1 MTEGLV
7 SVIMP
12 AYNASGTVR
21 QAMESVFIQTGVD
34 WELIVIDDGSTDGT
48 DETVRQAC
56 SDHSLLLIEADQR
69 DDDSENIIRKDPES
83 EDEYV
88 ESTNRVI
95 LIRKTNSGVADTRNV
110 GIENAK
116 GQYIAFLD
124 SDDLWYE
131 GKLKQQIKLLRETN
145 AVMSYGSCD
154 VINANGEHTG
164 IVRHVPKRLTFNKA
178 LYGNRM
184 PCSTVVVDRSR
195 LTKDLRFPKIGHED
209 YALWLSILRGDHSDG
224 PPQEAVGIRDI
235 VAAYRQ
241 TEGSLSGDK
250 KKAARWTYSIYKDYL
265 QLPLFKRLACFV
277 GYSVRAVVKRI

>member
-12 AYNASGTVR
+12 AYNASGTIR
-21 QAMESVFIQTGVD
+21 QTIESVFIQTGVA
-34 WELIVIDDGSTDGT
+34 WELIVIDDGSTDNT
-48 DETVRQAC
+48 AKTVQDLC
-56 SDHSLLLIEADQR
+56 LKEEKIKLIEK
-69 DDDSENIIRKDPES
+69 S
-83 EDEYV
+83 
-88 ESTNRVI
+88 
-95 LIRKTNSGVADTRNV
+95 NSGVADTRNV
-110 GIENAK
+110 GIENAE

-164 IVRHVPKRLTFNKA
+164 IVRHVPERLTFNKA

-184 PCSTVVVDRSR
+184 PCSTVVIDRSR

-209 YALWLSILRGDHSDG
+209 YALWLSILRGEYSDG
-224 PPQEAVGIRDI
+224 LPQEAVGIRDT

-241 TEGSLSGDK
+241 TEGALSGDK
-250 KKAARWTYSIYKDYL
+250 KRAARWTYSIYKDYL
-265 QLPLFKRLACFV
+265 QLPLFMRLACFV